1 MMMAV
6 KMTVI
11 DGIRYRPEDAASMAQ
26 TPPEPEQ
33 PKTPAPVAHDAKP
46 ATSSGRRTRKR

>member
-1 MMMAV
+1 MMAV

-26 TPPEPEQ
+26 TPPELEQ
-33 PKTPAPVAHDAKP
+33 PKPTEPVDRDAKP
-46 ATSSGRRTRKR
+46 ATSSGHRTRKR

>member
-1 MMMAV
+1 MAV

-11 DGIRYRPEDAASMAQ
+11 DGIRYRPEDAASMAPPQ
-26 TPPEPEQ
+26 PEPEQ
-33 PKTPAPVAHDAKP
+33 PKNPAPVDPDAKP

>member
-1 MMMAV
+1 MAV

-33 PKTPAPVAHDAKP
+33 PKNPAPVDPDAKP

>member
-1 MMMAV
+1 MMAV

-26 TPPEPEQ
+26 TQPEPEQ
-33 PKTPAPVAHDAKP
+33 PKNPAPVDADAAP

>member
-1 MMMAV
+1 MAV

-26 TPPEPEQ
+26 TQPEPEQ
-33 PKTPAPVAHDAKP
+33 PKNPAPVDPDAKP
-46 ATSSGRRTRKR
+46 ATSSGHRTRKR